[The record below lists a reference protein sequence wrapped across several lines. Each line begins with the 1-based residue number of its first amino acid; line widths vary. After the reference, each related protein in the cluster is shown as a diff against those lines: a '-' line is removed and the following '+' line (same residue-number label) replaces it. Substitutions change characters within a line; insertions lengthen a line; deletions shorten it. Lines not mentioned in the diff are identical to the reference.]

1 MKILDAYDL
10 TRSLRDAAELAGCSP
25 NTVKRYVDQ
34 RAAGGVVEDAAV
46 RPQLIDEFLPKV
58 EELVERS
65 HGKVRADV
73 AHDKLVAMGYTG
85 SERTTRRAVAQVRA
99 AYRDGRVRVHR
110 PWVPEP
116 GMWLQYDYGQGPLVA
131 GAATVLFCAWLAW
144 SRFRVVL
151 ALRDK
156 TLPSVFAALDQT
168 FRLLGGV
175 PTYVLTDN
183 EKTVTSEHIAG
194 IAVRNP
200 QLVAWAGHYA
210 VTVHTCLPA
219 DPASKGGSEASV
231 RVSKA
236 DLVPT
241 DANLLAEYQ
250 TFADL
255 QKARGAVQGEVNT
268 RPHRLTRR
276 PPVQMSAEERAR
288 LHPVAAI
295 PYTVAFGTTRTVPPN
310 TPMITFEGGQ
320 YSVPHRL
327 PGPDGE
333 AFGGISMLG
342 KTVWVRGY
350 GVGGIGE
357 QVVIT
362 YLDPARGPVEI
373 ARRGAGASPPATTAP
388 PRAARG
394 STTRTSRPHQLARW
408 TGCRRPRMLRRQRSW
423 SSATGR
429 CCGCGKQQLPER
441 ARCGSRWPRR
451 STCRGCSIPAT
462 WTGHLGMP
470 PCMAGSPRLI
480 WPPSST
486 TTPAT
491 PGPGSPRQLVMPA
504 RRTHWPKAR
513 PAGHDSANPPS
524 PSRAAPSRAAGRS
537 AGDHRAE
544 CVGPEVR
551 GADPAAA
558 AGRSRA
564 AVAADEAAPQPPGRA

>member
-34 RAAGGVVEDAAV
+34 RAAGGVVEEEAAV

-73 AHDKLVAMGYTG
+73 THDKLVAMGYTG

-219 DPASKGGSEASV
+219 DPASKGGSEAAV

-241 DANLLAEYQ
+241 DANLLPEYQ

-255 QKARGAVQGEVNT
+255 QKACEAFQVEVNT
-268 RPHRLTRR
+268 RPHRITRR
-276 PPVQMSAEERAR
+276 PPVQMLAEERAR

-333 AFGGISMLG
+333 AFGGISLLG

-357 QVVIT
+357 HVVIT
-362 YLDPARGPVEI
+362 YLDPVRGPVEI
-373 ARRGAGASPPATTAP
+373 ARHDRTT
-388 PRAARG
+388 
-394 STTRTSRPHQLARW
+394 
-408 TGCRRPRMLRRQRSW
+408 
-423 SSATGR
+423 
-429 CCGCGKQQLPER
+429 
-441 ARCGSRWPRR
+441 
-451 STCRGCSIPAT
+451 
-462 WTGHLGMP
+462 
-470 PCMAGSPRLI
+470 
-480 WPPSST
+480 
-486 TTPAT
+486 
-491 PGPGSPRQLVMPA
+491 PGSPRVDDTHFPPA
-504 RRTHWPKAR
+504 PAGPLDRVPKAK
-513 PAGHDSANPPS
+513 N
-524 PSRAAPSRAAGRS
+524 AAEAAFLEL
-537 AGDHRAE
+537 GD
-544 CVGPEVR
+544 
-551 GADPAAA
+551 GAVLWL
-558 AGRSRA
+558 REA
-564 AVAADEAAPQPPGRA
+564 AVAGTGKMRVKMAQAVELSRLFDPRDVDWALGHAAVHGRFAEADLASVLDHHARHPRPGQPPTARHAGETHSLAQGTTSWARLGQPTIPVTSSPVTSSSVTSSREVGR